1 MTKDDYPVIAYKI
14 MAYYYACLRE
24 GTEGN
29 VIKAQELTG
38 CNDVYFRSVID
49 DLINNGYMAGSITLD
64 FAQEI
69 TGSNLRITLKGTE
82 YLQDNSTMTK
92 VKKALGKSF
101 EVILQA
107 AVTATSLL

>member
-14 MAYYYACLRE
+14 MSYYYACLKE
-24 GTEGN
+24 GVEGN
-29 VIKAQELTG
+29 ITKAQELAG

-69 TGSNLRITLKGTE
+69 TDSDLRITLKGTE
-82 YLQDNSTMTK
+82 YLQKNSTMTK

-101 EVILQA
+101 EVILQS